1 MPIATPPSEGLRLGI
16 VGAGGI
22 GRVHADA
29 AARAGWRVVAVAD
42 PNPLRREAIAAEH
55 RGAVAVESLE
65 ALLAGA
71 TVDAIA
77 IAGPNDLHRPLAE
90 AALAAGH
97 HVLLEKPAG
106 LDAAE
111 CVAIERAAAA
121 AAGVLQIGL
130 VCRATPAAELA
141 RAWIAAGRLGR
152 PYHCRAA
159 ILRRRGIPGLGGWFT
174 NRRRSGG
181 GPLID
186 LGVHL
191 IDLLL
196 HLLGAPRAVRA
207 SGVTHACF
215 GSAIGGYLCTEMWG
229 GPADPSG
236 VCDVEEHAT
245 ALLRFEGGLSMQI
258 DVAWAANLPPG
269 AVKDGVV
276 VLGDRAGLAFEALGN
291 ELRVAGEEG
300 GSLIDLQP
308 HLPPADAGEVAWRRQ
323 YEAFAAAIRGE
334 RPPLATISECR
345 AVQEIIDAIYRSAAE
360 GCEVPVA
367 SAS

>member
-1 MPIATPPSEGLRLGI
+1 MTPPTPPSQGLRLGI

-29 AARAGWRVVAVAD
+29 AVRAGWQVAAVAD
-42 PNPLRREAIAAEH
+42 PNPLRREALAAAH
-55 RGAVAVESLE
+55 RGAIAVESLE
-65 ALLAGA
+65 ALLAGEA
-71 TVDAIA
+71 VDAVA
-77 IAGPNDLHRPLAE
+77 IAGPNDLHRPLAL
-90 AALAAGH
+90 AALAAGR

-111 CVAIERAAAA
+111 CGEIERAAAKA
-121 AAGVLQIGL
+121 PGVLQIGL
-130 VCRATPAAELA
+130 VCRATPVAASA

-152 PYHCRAA
+152 IYHARAA

-174 NRRRSGG
+174 QRDRAGG

-186 LGVHL
+186 LGVHA

-196 HLLGAPRAVRA
+196 HLLDGPRPLRA

-215 GSAIGGYLCTEMWG
+215 GTPIDRYLCTEMWG
-229 GPADPSG
+229 GPPDPAG
-236 VCDVEEHAT
+236 RCDVEEQAT

-269 AVKDGVV
+269 AVKDGIVL
-276 VLGDRAGLAFEALGN
+276 LGDRAGLAFEPLGS
-291 ELRVAGEEG
+291 ELRIAGEEG

-308 HLPPADAGEVAWRRQ
+308 HLPPGDAGEIAWRRQ

-334 RPPLATISECR
+334 AAPLATIAECR
-345 AVQEIIDAIYRSAAE
+345 RVQEIIDAIYRSAAE
-360 GCEVPVA
+360 GREVPLGG
-367 SAS
+367 